1 MEHWETVDGQLD
13 SKEMVANDVS
23 STLKVALFGGE
34 FFQTIT
40 QEEKTQ
46 AESVSHVE

>member
-23 STLKVALFGGE
+23 STLKVALFGGGIFPDYNTGRE
-34 FFQTIT
+34 NPSRKRQ
-40 QEEKTQ
+40 
-46 AESVSHVE
+46 SC